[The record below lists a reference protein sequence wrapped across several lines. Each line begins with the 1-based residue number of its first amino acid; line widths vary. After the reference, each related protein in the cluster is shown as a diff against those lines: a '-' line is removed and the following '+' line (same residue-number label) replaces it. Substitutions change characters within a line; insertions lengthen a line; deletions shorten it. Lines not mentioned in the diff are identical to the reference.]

1 MGLRTRLLLFI
12 VLPVIIGIGLI
23 SASSYWGAKTALDQ
37 QIRQT
42 IALTTEHTKH
52 ELEGWLLDKQSTVT
66 ALAHSF
72 SSSGITLE
80 EQRRN
85 LEKLRQLHPGMRD
98 LTVTY
103 ADGRFISASG
113 WTPPAGFDPRQ
124 QVSYQVG
131 SKGQGIGYTDIHD
144 DVKTKSPVISIVT
157 PITVGGQIVGVVA
170 ADLDLKAIYTLISDK
185 TVGQTGY
192 PYVIDRKGFL
202 VAHPSLQHTD
212 NLFTVDGGGLAEATK
227 SFLAGEPTFAQRP
240 YKGVEKFYS
249 SSPLEISGW
258 AVVTSVPV
266 KELFAPINAL
276 AARALMLS
284 LITLTV
290 LTVIIIFVTNDITAF
305 LRKLAAAMKGVAE
318 GNLTVGE
325 GELHQ
330 STTTEMRE
338 LNENLCA
345 MASQLRQLVKG
356 VSELAQAVAAS
367 AEELTASAEQSSAA
381 ANQIAESIS
390 AIATGAD
397 DQFNSVKSTTSV
409 ASQLAEEIQSVSIG
423 AKTVEEAAEKTTVAA
438 KKGGRAVK
446 AVINQMH
453 RIENTVTQSG
463 DMVSKLNERSQ
474 EINEIVAA
482 IRNIAEQTNLLA
494 LNAAIEAAHAGEMGR
509 GFAVVAEEV
518 RKLAEESKDSTQKI
532 TNLIQTI
539 QKETEASVNAMSVGI
554 NEVQSGTKVA
564 QAAGREFG
572 IVENLIDEVESQF
585 REISATVQQASAGGQ
600 EIVAQMEHIESIVRE
615 TTGQTQNAAAS
626 TEEQSASMDQIALS
640 TESLA
645 RMAEALQASVQRF
658 RI

>member
-23 SASSYWGAKTALDQ
+23 SISSYWGAKTALEH

-42 IALTTEHTKH
+42 IATTTEDTRH
-52 ELEGWLLDKQSTVT
+52 ELQGWLLDKQSIVS
-66 ALAHSF
+66 ALSQSF
-72 SSSGITLE
+72 SSSGINLE
-80 EQRRN
+80 EQRRH
-85 LEKLRQLHPGMRD
+85 LERLRALHPGLRD

-103 ADGRFISASG
+103 ADGRFVSASG

-124 QVSYQVG
+124 QVSYQLG
-131 SKGQGIGYTDIHD
+131 SKGQGIGYTDIYD
-144 DVKTKSPVISIVT
+144 DVKTESVVISIVA
-157 PITVGGQIVGVVA
+157 PITAGERFVGVVA
-170 ADLDLKAIYTLISDK
+170 ADLDLKAIYALISDK

-192 PYVIDRKGFL
+192 PYVIDRKGFFI
-202 VAHPSLQHTD
+202 AHPSLQHTD
-212 NLFTVDGGGLAEATK
+212 NLFTIDGGGLAEAAK

-249 SSPLEISGW
+249 SSPIEVNGW
-258 AVVTSVPV
+258 VIVTSVPV
-266 KELFAPINAL
+266 KELFAPVDAL
-276 AARALMLS
+276 AARTLMLS
-284 LITLTV
+284 LITVTL
-290 LTVIIIFVTNDITAF
+290 LALIIIFVANDITAF
-305 LRKLAAAMKGVAE
+305 LRKLAATMEAVAA
-318 GNLTVGE
+318 GNLTVDE
-325 GELHQ
+325 GELHH
-330 STTTEMRE
+330 STAEMGE
-338 LNENLCA
+338 LKKNLYA
-345 MASQLRQLVKG
+345 MAGQLRQLVKG
-356 VSELAQAVAAS
+356 VSDLAQAVAAS

-397 DQFNSVKSTTSV
+397 DQFNSVKSTTHV
-409 ASQLAEEIQSVSIG
+409 ASQVAKEIQSVSIR

-453 RIENTVTQSG
+453 RIENTVTESG
-463 DMVSKLNERSQ
+463 AMISKLNERSQ
-474 EINEIVAA
+474 EINEIVAT

-509 GFAVVAEEV
+509 GFAIVAEEV
-518 RKLAEESKDSTQKI
+518 RKLAEESKESTQKI
-532 TNLIQTI
+532 TELIQAI
-539 QKETEASVNAMSVGI
+539 QKETEASVHAMSVGI
-554 NEVQSGTKVA
+554 NEVHSGTKVA

-585 REISATVQQASAGGQ
+585 REIAATVQQASAGGQ
-600 EIVAQMEHIESIVRE
+600 EIVAQMEHVEAIVRE

-640 TESLA
+640 AESLA
-645 RMAEALQASVQRF
+645 RMAEALQASVQQF